1 MTQRKIIHVD
11 CDCFYAAIEMRDN
24 PSLAQKPLAVGGSA
38 DRRGV
43 IATCNYEARAY
54 GVRSAMSSRHALKL
68 CPDLTIV
75 KPRMDAY
82 KEASKEIQSIFRD
95 YTDLIEPLSLDEA
108 YLDVSDSPHFGG
120 SATRIAQDIRRRV
133 SNQLHITV
141 SAGVAPNKFLAKIA
155 SDWKKPNG
163 LFVIT
168 PDQVEDF
175 VSILPVKKLHG
186 VGKVTADKL
195 ARMGIE
201 DCLQLREWNKLAL
214 VREFGSFGERL
225 WSLARGIDDRVVQND
240 SRRQSISVENT
251 YDVDLPDLSSCLAKL
266 PELME
271 TLAGRIARIDSSY
284 RAGKPFVKVKFHDFT
299 QTTLEQAGAGRDLE
313 SYQQL
318 MTQAF
323 NRGGKPVRLLGIG
336 VRLLDLSSGNEQ
348 LELSWWAPQ
357 YVGGG
362 LPPMAVCQSTKML
375 NVSRLSGASR
385 IVAPPL
391 PHLDLQRFRGLSV
404 RQDLRRVA
412 PHPWSALAGIPAA
425 TPDHCGS
432 VRSGSVPVRWLLPPG
447 PAPTDA

>member
-24 PSLAQKPLAVGGSA
+24 PSLAGKPMAVGGSA

-43 IATCNYEARAY
+43 IATCNYEARAF
-54 GVRSAMSSRHALKL
+54 GVRSAMSSRHALSL
-68 CPDLTIV
+68 CPDLVIV

-82 KEASKEIQSIFRD
+82 KEASKDIQAIFRD

-108 YLDVSDSPHFGG
+108 YLDVSDSPHFAG

-133 SNQLHITV
+133 SKQLHITV

-175 VSILPVKKLHG
+175 VAGLPVKKLHG

-195 ARMGIE
+195 GRLGIV

-225 WSLARGIDDRVVQND
+225 WGLARGIDERLVHND
-240 SRRQSISVENT
+240 SRRQSVSVENT
-251 YDVDLPDLSSCLAKL
+251 YDADLPDLASCLEKL

-271 TLAGRIARIDSSY
+271 TLAGRIARLDSSY
-284 RAGKPFVKVKFHDFT
+284 RPGKPFVKVKFHDFT
-299 QTTLEQAGAGRDLE
+299 QTTLEQAGAARDLE
-313 SYQQL
+313 SYRQL
-318 MTQAF
+318 LSQAF
-323 NRGGKPVRLLGIG
+323 ARGERPVRLLGIG
-336 VRLLDLSSGNEQ
+336 VRLQDLRDGHEQ
-348 LELSWWAPQ
+348 LELF
-357 YVGGG
+357 GG
-362 LPPMAVCQSTKML
+362 
-375 NVSRLSGASR
+375 
-385 IVAPPL
+385 
-391 PHLDLQRFRGLSV
+391 
-404 RQDLRRVA
+404 
-412 PHPWSALAGIPAA
+412 
-425 TPDHCGS
+425 
-432 VRSGSVPVRWLLPPG
+432 
-447 PAPTDA
+447 

>member
-11 CDCFYAAIEMRDN
+11 CDCFYAAIEMRDD
-24 PSLAQKPLAVGGSA
+24 PRLAGKPLAVGGSA

-54 GVRSAMSSRHALKL
+54 GVRSAMSSGHALKL

-82 KEASKEIQSIFRD
+82 REASKEIHTIFRD
-95 YTDLIEPLSLDEA
+95 YTDMIEPLSLDEA
-108 YLDVSDSPHFGG
+108 YLDVSDSAHFGG

-175 VSILPVKKLHG
+175 VSGLPVSKLHG

-195 ARMGIE
+195 GRLGIV
-201 DCLQLREWNKLAL
+201 DCSQLREWDKLAL

-225 WSLARGIDDRVVQND
+225 WSLARGIDERLVHND

-251 YDVDLPDLSSCLAKL
+251 YDVDLPDLVSCLDKL
-266 PELME
+266 PELLE
-271 TLAGRIARIDSSY
+271 TLGGRMARIDSSY
-284 RAGKPFVKVKFHDFT
+284 RPGKPFVKVKFHDFT
-299 QTTLEQAGAGRDLE
+299 QTTLEQAGAGRDLG
-313 SYQQL
+313 SYQL
-318 MTQAF
+318 LLTQAF
-323 NRGGKPVRLLGIG
+323 NRGGKPVRLLGVG
-336 VRLLDLSSGNEQ
+336 VRLE
-348 LELSWWAPQ
+348 
-357 YVGGG
+357 
-362 LPPMAVCQSTKML
+362 
-375 NVSRLSGASR
+375 
-385 IVAPPL
+385 
-391 PHLDLQRFRGLSV
+391 
-404 RQDLRRVA
+404 DLRGGFEQMELFER
-412 PHPWSALAGIPAA
+412 
-425 TPDHCGS
+425 
-432 VRSGSVPVRWLLPPG
+432 
-447 PAPTDA
+447 